1 MLRNL
6 IYVFHSITFRKSSCT
21 ENGLQDLLDLWEL
34 VLSFDTGS
42 ATRIGSNLEDVNSK
56 PCLYEMFYSFML
68 VVCSTNISGANL
80 K

>member
-21 ENGLQDLLDLWEL
+21 ENGLLDLWEL

-56 PCLYEMFYSFML
+56 PSLYKMFYSFTL

>member
-6 IYVFHSITFRKSSCT
+6 IYVFHCITFRKSSCT
-21 ENGLQDLLDLWEL
+21 ENGLLDLWEL

-56 PCLYEMFYSFML
+56 PSLYKMFYSFTL

>member
-6 IYVFHSITFRKSSCT
+6 IYVFHSITCRKRSCT

>member
-6 IYVFHSITFRKSSCT
+6 IYVFHCITFRESSCT
-21 ENGLQDLLDLWEL
+21 ENGLLDLWEL

-56 PCLYEMFYSFML
+56 PCLYKMFYSFTL